1 MDRAALNGT
10 SPGLYLLAGCARQST
25 AISLLVVLLFTS
37 ACRGPVNNPNRV
49 AEQFIE
55 AVSTG
60 STAILD
66 LIVAWDEVVINDY
79 YVTGDYF
86 NAQTP
91 EKKQEIIRDY
101 KKNFYTDYLPG
112 ARKVTYRVKTVY
124 VARNISNAH
133 IEFSFPGLLQSKA
146 KKSGEL
152 EFTIKMRLDSEENR
166 WYIVNL
172 GDFLR
177 LNFLQGDFDP
187 NNFYLR
193 EPILP

>member
-1 MDRAALNGT
+1 M
-10 SPGLYLLAGCARQST
+10 
-25 AISLLVVLLFTS
+25 SLLVVSLFTS

-49 AEQFIE
+49 AEQFVE

-60 STAILD
+60 STDILD
-66 LIVAWDEVVINDY
+66 SIVAWDEVVINDY

-101 KKNFYTDYLPG
+101 KNKFYTDYLPG
-112 ARKVTYRVKTVY
+112 ARKVTYRVKIVY

-133 IEFSFPGLLQSKA
+133 IEFFFPGLSQSKA
-146 KKSGEL
+146 KKSGEP
-152 EFTIKMRLDSEENR
+152 EFTIRMRLDSEENR

-187 NNFYLR
+187 NNFYLP

>member
-1 MDRAALNGT
+1 MDRITLNGT
-10 SPGLYLLAGCARQST
+10 GPGQCLFAGYVKRAAGLC
-25 AISLLVVLLFTS
+25 LLVVPLFSS
-37 ACRGPVNNPNRV
+37 ACREPVNNPDQV
-49 AEQFIE
+49 AEQFVE

-60 STAILD
+60 STDILD
-66 LIVAWDEVVINDY
+66 SIVAWEEVMLNNY
-79 YVTGDYF
+79 YVTGDF
-86 NAQTP
+86 FSTQTP

-101 KKNFYTDYLPG
+101 KKTFYTDYLPA
-112 ARKVTYRVKTVY
+112 ARKVKYRVKKVY
-124 VARNISNAH
+124 VARDISNAH
-133 IEFSFPGLLQSKA
+133 IEFSFPGLSRPKA

-152 EFTIKMRLDSEENR
+152 EFTITMNLDSELNR

-187 NNFYLR
+187 NKFYLP